1 MVMQRWDAIRD
12 LRQMEYT
19 MNRFWRTNPSYREGT
34 EDWNILLD
42 VIQMKDDIVVK
53 ASIAGVK
60 PEGIRVT
67 VEDNVLTLKAE
78 RKPESEGPGVT
89 YLIQER
95 PTGSFYRAL
104 RLPDT
109 VDTGKIESEYENGV
123 LTVTLPKAE
132 EKKKKQIEIK
142 VKPTE
147 GRKQATSAAEEKR
160 GRLYRPPSYAG
171 TSNTGCQHPDCSL

>member
-1 MVMQRWDAIRD
+1 MVMQRWDPIRD
-12 LRQMEYT
+12 LRQMEDT
-19 MNRFWRTNPSYREGT
+19 MNRFWRMNPSYREGT
-34 EDWNILLD
+34 EDWHILLD
-42 VIQMKDDIVVK
+42 VIQKKDDVVVK
-53 ASIAGVK
+53 ASIPGVK
-60 PEGIRVT
+60 PDGIRVT

-78 RKPESEGPGVT
+78 RKPEAEGSDVT

-104 RLPDT
+104 RLPNT

-123 LTVTLPKAE
+123 LTITLPKAE

-147 GRKQATSAAEEKR
+147 GKK
-160 GRLYRPPSYAG
+160 
-171 TSNTGCQHPDCSL
+171 